1 MTKEKMEIKEKLL
14 SVLPKSA
21 LGEAEDNQDL
31 YALDNPAL
39 KNGNKPVLTASP
51 GSPEELVDL
60 VKKANEEKIGLVPV
74 SSGAPHEKGGLS
86 CKEPHVIVDLTN
98 WKMIDRPDRRNR
110 VVTIEPGVTYGE
122 LLTELEQHGMTL
134 SMPLAPRS
142 KKSVLAAV
150 MDREPSTWPNRQW
163 DHSDPLGS
171 TEFIFGTGD
180 VFRTGAAGG
189 PGSLEQQ
196 RKSGGAQ
203 KSPMG
208 PSQTDFQRVVQGSQG
223 SMGITTWVTLRTEIK
238 PTVEKPMLLSADDVE
253 KLFPFI
259 YEVQRPWTGEHTF
272 ILDKN
277 AAAALMT
284 YDEESKFGSVRDS
297 LPAYICLQ
305 NIAGFNRL
313 PQKRVDY
320 QFADIS
326 DIANMAGLKM
336 EESIGEVSA
345 KELLARATKTCGGK
359 DWRHLVKGHCLKVF
373 FMSTLDKSPV
383 FINAMKE
390 VCKKHDVDENTLG
403 IYLQP
408 VVQNHS
414 CHIEFM
420 VFYSPDS
427 PSEVEKMKA
436 LEAESVKELMEK
448 GAFFN
453 RPYGTAQDAVFSK
466 NEINYETLK
475 KIKNIFDPNR
485 VLNPGKFG
493 L

>member
-1 MTKEKMEIKEKLL
+1 MTKDKMEIKEKLL
-14 SVLPKSA
+14 SVLPESS
-21 LGEAEDNQDL
+21 LGTAEDNPDM
-31 YALDNPAL
+31 YALSNPL
-39 KNGNKPVLTASP
+39 LENGNTPLMTASP
-51 GSPEELVDL
+51 GSPEELVGL
-60 VKKANEEKIGLVPV
+60 VKKANEEKFGLVPV

-86 CKEPHVIVDLTN
+86 CNEPHVVVDLSN
-98 WKMIDRPDRRNR
+98 WKAIERPDRRNR
-110 VVTIEPGVTYGE
+110 VVTIEPGVTYDE
-122 LLTELEQHGMTL
+122 LLEILGQHGMTI

-142 KKSVLAAV
+142 KKSVMAAV

-163 DHSDPLGS
+163 DHADPLGS

-189 PGSLEQQ
+189 PGSRAQQ

-238 PTVEKPMLLSADDVE
+238 PTIEKPRLLGSGDVE
-253 KLFPFI
+253 KLIPFV
-259 YEVQRPWTGEHTF
+259 YQVQRPWIGEHSF

-277 AAAALMT
+277 AASALMT
-284 YDEESKFGSVRDS
+284 YDEKGKFDSVRDS
-297 LPAYICLQ
+297 LPGYICLQ
-305 NIAGFNRL
+305 NIAGFDRL

-320 QFADIS
+320 QFADINEMA
-326 DIANMAGLKM
+326 DKAGLKM
-336 EESIGEVSA
+336 EESIGQVSA
-345 KELLARATKTCGGK
+345 KSLLARATKSCGK
-359 DWRHLVKGHCLKVF
+359 RDWRHSVKGHSLKVI
-373 FMSTLDKSPV
+373 FMSTLDKTPV
-383 FINAMKE
+383 FINEMKE
-390 VCKKHDVDENTLG
+390 VCEKHGVDENTLG

-408 VVQNHS
+408 VLQNHA

-420 VFYSPDS
+420 VFYDPDNAA
-427 PSEVEKMKA
+427 EIEKMKA
-436 LEAESVKELMEK
+436 VENEAVVNLTEK

-453 RPYGTAQDAVFSK
+453 RPYGKALDTAFKK
-466 NEINYETLK
+466 NHLNYDILK